1 MKIKNIYELK
11 KVVNQYLVIRVED
24 ALVLDNMITINEIG
38 KDIFDFLKEEHS
50 EDEVVSY
57 ILSNY
62 EVTEEK
68 ARTKSSFKESKTSLK
83 LNIQLFLF
91 E

>member
-1 MKIKNIYELK
+1 MKIKHTYELK
-11 KVVNQYLVIRVED
+11 KVVNQYLDIRVED
-24 ALVLDNMITINEIG
+24 TLVLDNMITINEIG

-68 ARTKSSFKESKTSLK
+68 AREDVHEFIEK
-83 LNIQLFLF
+83 LIQKGIV
-91 E
+91 EC

>member
-24 ALVLDNMITINEIG
+24 ALALDNMITINEIG

-68 ARTKSSFKESKTSLK
+68 AREDVHEFIEK
-83 LNIQLFLF
+83 LIQKGIV
-91 E
+91 EC

>member
-1 MKIKNIYELK
+1 MKIKNTYELK

-68 ARTKSSFKESKTSLK
+68 AREDVHEFIEK
-83 LNIQLFLF
+83 LIQKGIV
-91 E
+91 EC

>member
-11 KVVNQYLVIRVED
+11 KVVNQYLVIRVEA

-68 ARTKSSFKESKTSLK
+68 AREDVHEFIEK
-83 LNIQLFLF
+83 LIQKGIV
-91 E
+91 EC

>member
-57 ILSNY
+57 SLSNY

-68 ARTKSSFKESKTSLK
+68 AREDVHEFIEK
-83 LNIQLFLF
+83 LIQKGIV
-91 E
+91 EC

>member
-38 KDIFDFLKEEHS
+38 KDIFDFLKEDHS

-68 ARTKSSFKESKTSLK
+68 AREDVHEFIEK
-83 LNIQLFLF
+83 LIQKGIV
-91 E
+91 EC

>member
-24 ALVLDNMITINEIG
+24 ALVLDDMITINEIG
-38 KDIFDFLKEEHS
+38 KDIFEFLKEEHS

-68 ARTKSSFKESKTSLK
+68 AREDVHEFIEK
-83 LNIQLFLF
+83 LIQKGIV
-91 E
+91 EC

>member
-38 KDIFDFLKEEHS
+38 KDIFEFLKEEHS

-68 ARTKSSFKESKTSLK
+68 AREDVHEFIEK
-83 LNIQLFLF
+83 LMQKGIV
-91 E
+91 EC

>member
-68 ARTKSSFKESKTSLK
+68 AREDVHEFIEK
-83 LNIQLFLF
+83 LIQKGIL
-91 E
+91 EC

>member
-62 EVTEEK
+62 DVTEEK
-68 ARTKSSFKESKTSLK
+68 AREDVHEFIEK
-83 LNIQLFLF
+83 LIQKGIV
-91 E
+91 EC

>member
-1 MKIKNIYELK
+1 MKIKNTYELK

-24 ALVLDNMITINEIG
+24 ALVLDNMITTNEIG

-57 ILSNY
+57 IISNY

-68 ARTKSSFKESKTSLK
+68 AREDVHEFIEK
-83 LNIQLFLF
+83 LIQKGIV
-91 E
+91 EC

>member
-1 MKIKNIYELK
+1 MKNKNIYELK

-68 ARTKSSFKESKTSLK
+68 AREDVHEFIEK
-83 LNIQLFLF
+83 LIQKGIV
-91 E
+91 EC

>member
-11 KVVNQYLVIRVED
+11 KVVNQYLVIIVED
-24 ALVLDNMITINEIG
+24 ALVLDNMITINDIG

-68 ARTKSSFKESKTSLK
+68 AREDVHEFIEK
-83 LNIQLFLF
+83 LIQKGIV
-91 E
+91 EC

>member
-57 ILSNY
+57 ILPNY

-68 ARTKSSFKESKTSLK
+68 AREDVHEFIEK
-83 LNIQLFLF
+83 LIQKGIV
-91 E
+91 EC

>member
-68 ARTKSSFKESKTSLK
+68 AREDVHEFVEK
-83 LNIQLFLF
+83 LIQKGIV
-91 E
+91 EC

>member
-38 KDIFDFLKEEHS
+38 KYIFDFLKEEHS

-68 ARTKSSFKESKTSLK
+68 AREDVHEFIEK
-83 LNIQLFLF
+83 LIQKGIV
-91 E
+91 EC

>member
-1 MKIKNIYELK
+1 MKIQNIYELK

-68 ARTKSSFKESKTSLK
+68 AREDVHEFIEK
-83 LNIQLFLF
+83 LIQKGIV
-91 E
+91 EC

>member
-1 MKIKNIYELK
+1 
-11 KVVNQYLVIRVED
+11 
-24 ALVLDNMITINEIG
+24 MITINEIG

-62 EVTEEK
+62 EVSEEK
-68 ARTKSSFKESKTSLK
+68 ARSNLAYQYKKSHGRSATSKITLPGKIKEAVV
-83 LNIQLFLF
+83 
-91 E
+91 

>member
-68 ARTKSSFKESKTSLK
+68 AREDVHEFIEKI
-83 LNIQLFLF
+83 IQKGIV
-91 E
+91 EC

>member
-11 KVVNQYLVIRVED
+11 KVVNQYLVNRVED

-68 ARTKSSFKESKTSLK
+68 AREDVHEFIEK
-83 LNIQLFLF
+83 LIQKGIV
-91 E
+91 EC